1 MRILLLFLV
10 ASVLFLSSCEKSVNC
25 WGKTVKN
32 DGEIIADTSLCSNCI
47 FMANEDENFVIVT
60 EAALQEIFISN
71 FRNEDQCKL
80 NSFNLDKYSL
90 VGKTMLVNCKYKIR
104 RNFTLD
110 AANKT
115 YTYEIVVDE
124 CGNCL
129 EKNYIT
135 NWVLV
140 PKIKEDHKV
149 IFKTVRKP
157 IEE

>member
-1 MRILLLFLV
+1 MASAIL
-10 ASVLFLSSCEKSVNC
+10 LSSCEKSINC

-32 DGEIIADTSLCSNCI
+32 EGDIIADTSLCSNCI
-47 FMANEDENFVIVT
+47 FMANENENFVIVS
-60 EAALQEIFISN
+60 EAGLQEIFISN
-71 FRNEDQCKL
+71 YRNEDQCKL

-110 AANKT
+110 TENKT

-135 NWVLV
+135 NCVLV
-140 PKIKEDHKV
+140 PKIKENHKV
-149 IFKTVRKP
+149 IFKTIRKP